1 MTKGYFLKIISKF
14 RVFTFKY
21 NKCIGSI
28 CLVINASTPRS
39 YLNTT
44 NVSVQFNII
53 AKKLGKKD
61 NLNTTNVSVQFLLYL
76 HLSHNLLLFKY
87 NKCIGSITA
96 FDNTNAEIRN
106 LNTTNVSVQ
115 STNKSLFN
123 RA

>member
-87 NKCIGSITA
+87 NKCIGSIGELKKE
-96 FDNTNAEIRN
+96 FRSY
-106 LNTTNVSVQ
+106 VRFKY
-115 STNKSLFN
+115 NKCIGSIVRF
-123 RA
+123 